1 MGMKAM
7 NVEDPIEGLSVITP
21 DVTHIVVVTES
32 GRLNKFNVLA
42 LPLSARAKAGSKV
55 IKLGKTDSIRKI
67 FGLNNDNVIRIK
79 TKEQTYDILVGDL
92 QEGSSI
98 SSGEKIV
105 KVPNGDSIIKCDLIK

>member
-1 MGMKAM
+1 MRTPKENKRKRRDRTPKSTAGTIPKA
-7 NVEDPIEGLSVITP
+7 
-21 DVTHIVVVTES
+21 
-32 GRLNKFNVLA
+32 A
-42 LPLSARAKAGSKV
+42 L
-55 IKLGKTDSIRKI
+55 KTAW
-67 FGLNNDNVIRIK
+67 IK